1 MPESL
6 SQVDGDHFVVLR
18 GKPEILS
25 VSPMLAELAL
35 RCGQPGAMGWIDY
48 FFSLREFHWK
58 TPYLVLLGRGCLDRE
73 NLRVEDLKGA
83 VLLFEYSI
91 FGIGTG
97 VFATVDSS
105 AFRSVVAPVAQRAA
119 AAALAS
125 QALLRRGA
133 QIVITTY
140 DDAAR
145 ELPGEALVEAA
156 ARPFRSAV
164 LRRSVAKT
172 LVLEDTYAA
181 TLAKLGKATRFNL
194 GYYRRRLLAKLACT
208 FVPDARGML
217 NERELHIVNAN
228 CLNPVPFALFKLQY
242 EAACTLP
249 GGFLLGLRGPGGEWI
264 GLIGGWRQANATVL
278 HWQTNI
284 SGYEKASIGTVMRS
298 FFIEHEIARG
308 ARTLTFY
315 GGTPHSM
322 QHSFVQDQAVDL
334 VLRRDTLRA
343 SVLVLLGRVIAAVQS
358 LLGPV
363 NFVAETLRAAAPR
376 WQKGAPRSSAK
387 AAADQGSRKMP
398 MTGFPV
404 STTARLGST
413 ERP

>member
-1 MPESL
+1 MSVAE
-6 SQVDGDHFVVLR
+6 VETDHFVILR
-18 GKPEILS
+18 GVPEILS
-25 VSPMLAELAL
+25 VSAVLAELAL
-35 RCGQPGAMGWIDY
+35 RCGQAGAMGWMEY
-48 FFSLREFHWK
+48 FLSLREFRWK
-58 TPYLVLLGRGCLDRE
+58 TPYLVLLGRGGLDRDK
-73 NLRVEDLKGA
+73 LRVEDLSAA
-83 VLLFEYSI
+83 VLLFEYSLL
-91 FGIGTG
+91 GVGTG

-105 AFRSVVAPVAQRAA
+105 AFRSVVAPAAERAA
-119 AAALAS
+119 AAAVAS

-133 QIVITTY
+133 EVVIATY

-145 ELPGEALVEAA
+145 ELPGEVLMEAA
-156 ARPFRSAV
+156 AGRFRSAA
-164 LRRSVAKT
+164 LRRPVAKT
-172 LVLEDTYAA
+172 LVLEETYAA

-194 GYYRRRLLAKLACT
+194 GYYRRRLVAKMRCT
-208 FVPDARGML
+208 FVADARGML
-217 NERELHIVNAN
+217 NERELRTVNAS

-249 GGFLLGLRGPGGEWI
+249 GGFLLGLRGQSGEWI
-264 GLIGGWRQANATVL
+264 GLIGGWRQDDATVL

-334 VLRRDTLRA
+334 VLRRDTVRA
-343 SVLVLLGRVIAAVQS
+343 SALVLLGRAIAAVQS
-358 LLGPV
+358 WLGRV
-363 NFVAETLRAAAPR
+363 NFVAETLRAAAPH
-376 WQKGAPRSSAK
+376 WQKGAPSSV
-387 AAADQGSRKMP
+387 AAAGVRRGTRERP

-404 STTARLGST
+404 STAARLAAT
-413 ERP
+413 KRR

>member
-1 MPESL
+1 LP
-6 SQVDGDHFVVLR
+6 QVDSDRFVILR
-18 GKPEILS
+18 GKAEILP
-25 VSPMLAELAL
+25 VSPVLAELAL
-35 RCGQPGAMGWIDY
+35 RCRQPGATGWIEY
-48 FFSLREFHWK
+48 FFALREFRWK
-58 TPYLVLLGRGCLDRE
+58 TPYLVLIGDARLDRRPDPAK
-73 NLRVEDLKGA
+73 LRAEDLSAA
-83 VLLFEYSI
+83 VLLFEYRI
-91 FGIGTG
+91 LGLGTG

-105 AFRSVVAPVAQRAA
+105 AFRSVVAPAAQRAA

-125 QALLRRGA
+125 QVLLRRVA
-133 QIVITTY
+133 QVVIATY

-145 ELPGEALVEAA
+145 RLPGAALVEAA
-156 ARPFRSAV
+156 AFPYRCAI

-172 LVLEDTYAA
+172 LELEDTYEA

-194 GYYRRRLLAKLACT
+194 GYYRRRWLAKMPCT
-208 FVPDARGML
+208 FVPDARGLL

-242 EAACTLP
+242 WAACNLQ
-249 GGFLLGLRGPGGEWI
+249 GGFLLGLRGPSGEWI
-264 GLIGGWRQANATVL
+264 GLIGGWRQETATVL

-343 SVLVLLGRVIAAVQS
+343 SLLVLLVRVIARVQS
-358 LLGPV
+358 WLGPV
-363 NFVAETLRAAAPR
+363 NFVAETLRDATLHWEPGVPNFMAEHASHR
-376 WQKGAPRSSAK
+376 EMRGL
-387 AAADQGSRKMP
+387 P
-398 MTGFPV
+398 MKV
-404 STTARLGST
+404 SEVTTTANLTST
-413 ERP
+413 NRR